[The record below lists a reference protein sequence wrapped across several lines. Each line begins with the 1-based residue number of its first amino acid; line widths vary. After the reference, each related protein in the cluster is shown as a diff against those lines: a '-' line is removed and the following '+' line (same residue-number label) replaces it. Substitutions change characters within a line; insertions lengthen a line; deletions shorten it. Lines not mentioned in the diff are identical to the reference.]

1 MWPCA
6 VASIGRH
13 PPHGRFRAV
22 RALHRLWPVACAGL
36 LNLGIAQAD
45 EARLLR
51 FAMSA
56 ESPPTSYEHNG
67 EAQGILRDMLLALFA
82 TLPQYRLEFISLPW
96 ARAQLEV
103 TRGQADG
110 FCTFPSEKRKGYAR
124 FAARPVYVWDYGN
137 LVYSRDNA
145 RGAQIAGARSF
156 DDLRDLRM
164 VSQNGVDWENENVP
178 GFIRRVPV
186 NTPPQMI
193 HVLLRRGAGDFL
205 IMSAEQAQYYA
216 NQFGYTQQLRNAKVD
231 FIPNSQVQ
239 FHLGLRQS
247 LPDVEQVMARID
259 QAMADPAFQARQAEI
274 IRRYRTAA
282 MR

>member
-1 MWPCA
+1 MCRRPLNGWSKA
-6 VASIGRH
+6 
-13 PPHGRFRAV
+13 FRAV
-22 RALHRLWPVACAGL
+22 LVFFCASL
-36 LNLGIAQAD
+36 LSLPIAQAE

-56 ESPPTSYEHNG
+56 ESPPTSYAQNG

-82 TLPQYRLEFISLPW
+82 TLPEYRLEFLSLPW
-96 ARAQLEV
+96 TRAQLEV

-110 FCTFPSEKRKGYAR
+110 FCTFPSKKRKGYAR

-145 RGAQIAGARSF
+145 QSGVIASARSF
-156 DDLRDLRM
+156 DDLRDLRLI
-164 VSQNGVDWENENVP
+164 SQEGVDWESENVP
-178 GFIRRVPV
+178 GFIQRYPV

-193 HVLLRRGAGDFL
+193 HMLLRRGAGDFL

-216 NQFGYTQQLRNAKVD
+216 NLYGYTEQLRNAKVD

-239 FHLGLRQS
+239 FHIGLRQS
-247 LPDVEQVMARID
+247 LPDVEQIMARID
-259 QAMADPAFQARQAEI
+259 QAMADPAFQARQEEI
-274 IRRYRTAA
+274 ILQYRATAI
-282 MR
+282 R